1 MSLPVEP
8 ISGAAESLA
17 LGRPLP
23 RVRMRRPRSDR
34 SLIAGAAAGVESD
47 LELLFRRHWPRA
59 YRAAFLIVADHAT
72 AEDVTQEAFLAAI
85 RTLDRFDRRR
95 PFAPWLG
102 AIVSNRAIDCARAR
116 RSRREVADPDAE
128 CIPSSVATVG
138 SPGSQVDRYSAEV
151 LAALS
156 ELSPEHRTVVVMRYL
171 LEFTPGE
178 IARALELPR
187 GTVNSRLRRGLDLLQ
202 SRLREADAR

>member
-1 MSLPVEP
+1 MSLPGDQV
-8 ISGAAESLA
+8 SGAAESLA
-17 LGRPLP
+17 LGNPLP
-23 RVRMRRPRSDR
+23 RVRMLRPRSER
-34 SLIAGAAAGVESD
+34 SLIAGAMAGVESD

-59 YRAAFLIVADHAT
+59 YRAAFLILQDHAA

-85 RTLDRFDRRR
+85 RTLERFDRRR

-116 RSRREVADPDAE
+116 RSRREVTDPDLE
-128 CIPSSVATVG
+128 YIPSSGAQRG
-138 SPGSQVDRYSAEV
+138 LYSEALLE
-151 LAALS
+151 ALS
-156 ELSPEHRTVVVMRYL
+156 ELSPEHRTVVVMRYV

-187 GTVNSRLRRGLDLLQ
+187 GTVNSRLRRALDGLE
-202 SRLREADAR
+202 SRLREADQR